1 MKTFKLLGFIIKSV
15 MMGMIAALFLF
26 TFFPHLME
34 PAVEKQD
41 DSEKEVVIE
50 PLSFA
55 SAIQKAA
62 PSVVNIRT
70 YIPDPDLYNRE
81 SSARLGMGSGV
92 IVSAQGHIITNY
104 HVIADAQD
112 IAVELLDG
120 RIAIAKI
127 IGVDADTD
135 LAVLKISMVN
145 LPVISTIHTT
155 NAQVGD
161 IALVIGHP
169 YGVGQAVTMGIVS
182 ATERRLSGLSEYADF
197 IQTDAD
203 VNPGNSG
210 GALINTRGELLGISS
225 AYFTR
230 GTKTGISFAIPTD
243 LTLKIFNEILL
254 KGHVARGWLGF
265 VAGPLNKV
273 GQDVFGKYSYIV
285 TDVVSGGP
293 ADKAGLKAQDVI
305 LSLNGQSMLTYIDLQ
320 KVILE
325 APPGAEILIE
335 VNRRGEKEI
344 ITLTAI
350 VEEKVRIVKI

>member
-26 TFFPHLME
+26 TFFPHLMKPVVEE
-34 PAVEKQD
+34 PDEP
-41 DSEKEVVIE
+41 EKEVVIE

-70 YIPDPDLYNRE
+70 YIPDPDVYNRE

-92 IVSAQGHIITNY
+92 IVSGQGHIITNY

-135 LAVLKISMVN
+135 LAVLKISMTN

-161 IALVIGHP
+161 IALVIGNP

-230 GTKTGISFAIPTD
+230 RTKTGISFAIPTG
-243 LTLKIFNEILL
+243 LTMKIFNEIIV
-254 KGHVARGWLGF
+254 KGHVVRGWLGF
-265 VAGPLNKV
+265 SGGPLSKA
-273 GQDVFGKYSYIV
+273 GQDVFGKHTYGVI
-285 TDVVSGGP
+285 DVVTGSP
-293 ADKAGLKAQDVI
+293 ADKAGLKEQDVI
-305 LSLNGQSMLTYIDLQ
+305 LRMNGQTLLTYIDLQ
-320 KVILE
+320 NVISN
-325 APPGAEILIE
+325 AVPGAEILIE
-335 VNRRGEKEI
+335 VNREKEI